1 MGDIGW
7 IHKYFRC
14 DYSLFEKGKPQ
25 SKRKIR
31 AILNNDECKSE

>member
-7 IHKYFRC
+7 INKYFRC
-14 DYSLFEKGKPQ
+14 GHSLFEIIKPL